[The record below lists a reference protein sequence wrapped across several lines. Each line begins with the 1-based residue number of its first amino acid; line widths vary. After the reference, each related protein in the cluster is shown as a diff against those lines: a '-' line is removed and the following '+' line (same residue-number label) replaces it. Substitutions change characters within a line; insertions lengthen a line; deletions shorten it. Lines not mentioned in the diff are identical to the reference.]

1 MNMVLLEPHLT
12 ASADQW
18 LIDNPRQLKHLQQ
31 HLQLSVGDT
40 LKIGVRN
47 EQRYLTEVLYV
58 SEQRII
64 VKPIRVEAIPE
75 KLPVHLI
82 LALPRPKVL
91 RRMVMDAV
99 TLGWNG

>member
-1 MNMVLLEPHLT
+1 MNMVLLEPHQT

-18 LIDNPRQLKHLQQ
+18 LIENPRQLKHLQQ

-91 RRMVMDAV
+91 RV
-99 TLGWNG
+99 W